1 MYPGC
6 HNVTYSDPGNDS
18 GLPHYEQCEAYTSSM
33 GRTGDY
39 IVGTCL
45 IFIIVP
51 AIVMNSFV
59 IWSFAVRHKTIV
71 SVDYYILTLA
81 INDLCSPV
89 FAYPLAMISTFSH
102 RWIFGQTGC
111 VINGFLGFFFGIAD
125 IFVLSLLSFTRFLC
139 VCCPMTF
146 SRLTKCKVL
155 LSLLAALSLAGFWA
169 LCPLVGWGVY
179 GPEPFGTSCTLDW
192 AAPDRSYVTCVFMV
206 CLALPLTVMTVS
218 YGSILHSTSAA
229 SRRLRRHGGDG
240 RLRRARHEIRLIK
253 ITLLMSV
260 CFLAAWTPYAVVSM
274 ASAYMEDLEV
284 PGTVSIFPT
293 LLAKTSHLSNP
304 VVYFVMNS
312 RFSRQRPWCSVPFV
326 GSRMSSSSCSGRAL
340 QGDNVHLE
348 YLRKARFVQQPV
360 ESVVGAGTLL
370 VECTLVTSNA
380 VSVQAESDVTS
391 SPAASEES
399 NGLSRRMES
408 DQDHLSTDEHE
419 KACCEAAVTTER
431 EKDRAPSKDKD
442 LARKRPRGKSRPK
455 KEGCVSVKDNRICR
469 STSGKTIFK
478 QKNSDQKKKKKDKPC
493 NGASGKSRFQKNDT
507 SAVQDETDLCVDTT
521 EKKASEHSGDT
532 PDTDTCNGI
541 SREKDSDNNGDP
553 PGVEKD
559 VSRST
564 SS

>member
-45 IFIIVP
+45 IFITP
-51 AIVMNSFV
+51 EAS
-59 IWSFAVRHKTIV
+59 
-71 SVDYYILTLA
+71 LTL
-81 INDLCSPV
+81 
-89 FAYPLAMISTFSH
+89 STLILRGLLRELQAVCADEDTWPSC
-102 RWIFGQTGC
+102 C

-139 VCCPMTF
+139 VCCPMTSTGAVATF
-146 SRLTKCKVL
+146 WSDREGRLRSSVARKVL

-340 QGDNVHLE
+340 QGDDVHLE

-370 VECTLVTSNA
+370 AECTLVTSNA

-431 EKDRAPSKDKD
+431 KKDRAPSKDKD

-455 KEGCVSVKDNRICR
+455 KEGRVSTLVTGFPEKKIP
-469 STSGKTIFK
+469 KTTEIYLVSRK
-478 QKNSDQKKKKKDKPC
+478 
-493 NGASGKSRFQKNDT
+493 KSRVAFRLEQVNT
-507 SAVQDETDLCVDTT
+507 PALATDSVTAQLLDPTVRVDVVKGDSGSLLCGVTV
-521 EKKASEHSGDT
+521 
-532 PDTDTCNGI
+532 
-541 SREKDSDNNGDP
+541 GDP
-553 PGVEKD
+553 ATLTLPSYAVGWEQAVTIGWSFVRRYGVE
-559 VSRST
+559 VRGVWY
-564 SS
+564 